1 MSKSDFH
8 MHTVFCDGKNTPEE
22 MVRAAME
29 KGMTAVGISGH
40 SYTWF
45 DESYC
50 MAKEKLPAY
59 RAEIARLKEAYGD
72 RIRVL
77 CGIEQDFYS
86 EEPAVGYD
94 YVIGSVH
101 YFRLGDEYVP
111 VDEGNE
117 NHRRA
122 AGKYF
127 GGDLYALAEEYYRTV
142 GLLPEKTGCDIVGH
156 FDVLTKYYDSDP
168 ELDVTHPR
176 YRAAWHRAADRLIE
190 AGVPFEMN
198 TGAVS
203 RGVKKDPYPSEEIL
217 SYLGQRGASVIF
229 SSDAHAA
236 ANIMFAFDRLQ
247 ALAGKYGLKVVEI

>member
-1 MSKSDFH
+1 MSKTDFH

-22 MVRAAME
+22 MVKAAVEM
-29 KGMTAVGISGH
+29 GMTAVGISGH

-50 MAKEKLPAY
+50 MAKEDLPLY
-59 RAEIARLKEAYGD
+59 RGELARLKNVYAD

-77 CGIEQDFYS
+77 CGVEQDFYS
-86 EEPAVGYD
+86 EEPTLGYD

-101 YFRLGDEYVP
+101 YLHLGDEYIP
-111 VDEGNE
+111 VDAGNGP
-117 NHRRA
+117 HRRA
-122 AGKYF
+122 SAKYF

-142 GLLPEKTGCDIVGH
+142 GLVAEKTGCDIIGH

-176 YRAAWHRAADRLIE
+176 YRAAWRSAADRLI
-190 AGVPFEMN
+190 GTGIPFELN
-198 TGAVS
+198 TGAIS
-203 RGVKKDPYPSEEIL
+203 RGVRKDPYPSEEIL
-217 SYLGQRGASVIF
+217 SYLGSRGAPVVL

-236 ANIMFAFDRLQ
+236 SDIMYSFDRLH
-247 ALAGKYGLKVVEI
+247 ALAKAYGLRVVEL